1 MTENVV
7 EQAVPVGWTALCRPM
22 GDSVGGRPVSDLVV
36 ACDFASAGRPIA
48 TFSDLVSVLP
58 PGFTVWESAPPPCGE
73 ESGMDGAAHV
83 DRWAG
88 ALRTAGRPVRAVLG
102 FCSGSVYAGRIADRI
117 AAWQPRP
124 PLVLLDPEPATP
136 AMMLD
141 FYRERVSRF
150 ASVLA
155 PGEVA
160 TALRAG
166 EESVAV
172 ATPDPAS
179 ALALA
184 ARLRD
189 LCRGIIA
196 PACER
201 VGLPDSRV
209 TEFVGLAGSY
219 LHWLAA
225 AIHLPAR
232 WPTAHAVNCVTPGIG
247 LRSVPPA
254 DRDGLVAS
262 ADYLDVSHT
271 DLMRSPLTARAV
283 ADLLMR

>member
-1 MTENVV
+1 MTENLV
-7 EQAVPVGWTALCRPM
+7 EQAVPVGWTALSQP
-22 GDSVGGRPVSDLVV
+22 GELVV

-48 TFSDLVSVLP
+48 TFTDLVSLLP
-58 PGFTVWESAPPPCGE
+58 PGFSVWESAPPAFGA

-83 DRWAG
+83 ERWAG
-88 ALRTAGRPVRAVLG
+88 ALATLPVRAVLG
-102 FCSGSVYAGRIADRI
+102 FCSGSVYAGMIADRI
-117 AAWQPRP
+117 AARQPRP
-124 PLVLLDPEPATP
+124 RLVLLDPEPATP

-141 FYRERVSRF
+141 FYRERVNRF

-155 PGEVA
+155 PDEVA
-160 TALRAG
+160 AALRAG
-166 EESVAV
+166 EDSVA
-172 ATPDPAS
+172 AS
-179 ALALA
+179 SPPLALA

-189 LCRGIIA
+189 LCHDVVA

-201 VGLPDSRV
+201 VGLPGSRV

-225 AIHLPAR
+225 AIDLPAR
-232 WPTAHAVNCVTPGIG
+232 WPTAHAVNCATPGIG

-254 DRDGLVAS
+254 DRAGLVAS
-262 ADYLDVSHT
+262 ARYLDVSHT

-283 ADLLMR
+283 ADLLTE

>member
-1 MTENVV
+1 MTGNVV
-7 EQAVPVGWTALCRPM
+7 EQRVPAGWTALGRTE
-22 GDSVGGRPVSDLVV
+22 GDLLV

-48 TFSDLVSVLP
+48 TFSDLVSLLP
-58 PGFTVWESAPPPCGE
+58 PGFTVWESAPPPYGE

-102 FCSGSVYAGRIADRI
+102 FCSGSVYAGLIADRI

-124 PLVLLDPEPATP
+124 RLVLLDPEPATP

-141 FYRERVSRF
+141 FYRERVNRF

-155 PGEVA
+155 PDEVA
-160 TALRAG
+160 AALRAG
-166 EESVAV
+166 EESA
-172 ATPDPAS
+172 AS
-179 ALALA
+179 ALGLA

-189 LCRGIIA
+189 LCREVVA
-196 PACER
+196 PACAR
-201 VGLPDSRV
+201 VGLPESRV

-225 AIHLPAR
+225 AIDLPAR
-232 WPTAHAVNCVTPGIG
+232 WPTAHAVNCATPGIG
-247 LRSVPPA
+247 LRAVPPA
-254 DRDGLVAS
+254 ERDGLVAS
-262 ADYLDVSHT
+262 ARYLDVSHN
-271 DLMRSPLTARAV
+271 DLMRSPLTAHAV
-283 ADLLMR
+283 TDLLNQ

>member
-1 MTENVV
+1 MTENLV
-7 EQAVPVGWTALCRPM
+7 EQAVPAGWTALSRP
-22 GDSVGGRPVSDLVV
+22 GDLVV

-48 TFSDLVSVLP
+48 TFTDLVSLLP
-58 PGFTVWESAPPPCGE
+58 PGFTVWESAPPAFGA

-88 ALRTAGRPVRAVLG
+88 ALRACGPVRAVLG
-102 FCSGSVYAGRIADRI
+102 FCSGSVYAGMIADRI

-124 PLVLLDPEPATP
+124 RLVLLDPEPATP

-141 FYRERVSRF
+141 FYRERVNRF

-155 PGEVA
+155 PDEVA
-160 TALRAG
+160 AALRAG
-166 EESVAV
+166 EESVPAS
-172 ATPDPAS
+172 AAPAS

-189 LCRGIIA
+189 LCRAVVA

-201 VGLPDSRV
+201 VGLPASRV

-225 AIHLPAR
+225 AIPLPAR
-232 WPTAHAVNCVTPGIG
+232 WPAAHAVNCVTPGIG

-262 ADYLDVSHT
+262 ARYLDVSHT

-283 ADLLMR
+283 ADLLTQ